1 MTTTEIM
8 IAKFKKRVEREFQF
22 FLDNPEKV
30 DLKSIDGA
38 IARCFGALCL
48 VTDVLFDLGQT
59 VLANVLGHQWD
70 EIERPALYD
79 ILYKSWGC

>member
-8 IAKFKKRVEREFQF
+8 IAKFKERVEREFQF
-22 FLDNPEKV
+22 FHDKPEEIN
-30 DLKSIDGA
+30 LKNIEGA

-59 VLANVLGHQWD
+59 ELANVLGHQWD

-79 ILYKSWGC
+79 ILYKSWGL

>member
-1 MTTTEIM
+1 MAKIMVKKLKAMIEEEI
-8 IAKFKKRVEREFQF
+8 RY

-38 IARCFGALCL
+38 VARCYGALTL

-59 VLANVLGHQWD
+59 ELATELGQHWEEVD
-70 EIERPALYD
+70 RPAFYET
-79 ILYKSWGC
+79 LYKSWGL

>member
-8 IAKFKKRVEREFQF
+8 IAKFKERVEREFQF
-22 FLDNPEKV
+22 FHDKPEEIN
-30 DLKSIDGA
+30 LENIDGA

-59 VLANVLGHQWD
+59 ELATELGQHWD
-70 EIERPALYD
+70 EVDRDAFYE

>member
-22 FLDNPEKV
+22 FHDKPEEIN
-30 DLKSIDGA
+30 LENIDGA

-59 VLANVLGHQWD
+59 ELATELGQHWD
-70 EIERPALYD
+70 EVDRDAFYE